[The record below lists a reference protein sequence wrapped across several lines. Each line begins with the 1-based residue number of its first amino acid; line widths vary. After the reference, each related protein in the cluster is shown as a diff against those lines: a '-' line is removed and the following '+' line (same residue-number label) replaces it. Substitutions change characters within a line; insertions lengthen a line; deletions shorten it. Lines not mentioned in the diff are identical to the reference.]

1 MDFQSCQ
8 IKPCNKPPG
17 DVDDDDDD
25 FDKNGDDGEDGDDF
39 DKYHD
44 DDGDDD
50 SAVSI
55 VFAVHLTSCH
65 RIATIFVATY
75 FSHE

>member
-17 DVDDDDDD
+17 DADDGDDD
-25 FDKNGDDGEDGDDF
+25 FDKNDDDADF

-50 SAVSI
+50 SAVPI
-55 VFAVHLTSCH
+55 VLCSTP
-65 RIATIFVATY
+65 Y
-75 FSHE
+75 FLSLLDCNYFLRNRFQS

>member
-25 FDKNGDDGEDGDDF
+25 FDENGDDGEDDD
-39 DKYHD
+39 
-44 DDGDDD
+44 
-50 SAVSI
+50 
-55 VFAVHLTSCH
+55 VFINIKMMMAMT
-65 RIATIFVATY
+65 IALF
-75 FSHE
+75 

>member
-25 FDKNGDDGEDGDDF
+25 FDK
-39 DKYHD
+39 YHD

-50 SAVSI
+50 SPVLF
-55 VFAVHLTSCH
+55 FAVYPTCH
-65 RIATIFVATY
+65 WIANIFVATD

>member
-25 FDKNGDDGEDGDDF
+25 FDK
-39 DKYHD
+39 YHD

-50 SAVSI
+50 SAILIVLCSI
-55 VFAVHLTSCH
+55 PYSLLLDCN
-65 RIATIFVATY
+65 Y
-75 FSHE
+75 FSFHKFQS

>member
-25 FDKNGDDGEDGDDF
+25 FDKNGDDDF

-50 SAVSI
+50 SAILIVLCSI
-55 VFAVHLTSCH
+55 PYSLPLDCN
-65 RIATIFVATY
+65 Y
-75 FSHE
+75 FSFHKFQS

>member
-17 DVDDDDDD
+17 DVEDDDDD
-25 FDKNGDDGEDGDDF
+25 FDKNGDDGEDDDDF

-50 SAVSI
+50 SAILIVLCSI
-55 VFAVHLTSCH
+55 PYSLPVDCN
-65 RIATIFVATY
+65 Y
-75 FSHE
+75 FSFHKFQS

>member
-25 FDKNGDDGEDGDDF
+25 VDKNGDDGEDDDDF
-39 DKYHD
+39 DKYQD
-44 DDGDDD
+44 DAGDDD
-50 SAVSI
+50 SPVLF
-55 VFAVHLTSCH
+55 FAVHLTSCH
-65 RIATIFVATY
+65 WIATIFFATD
-75 FSHE
+75 FSPA